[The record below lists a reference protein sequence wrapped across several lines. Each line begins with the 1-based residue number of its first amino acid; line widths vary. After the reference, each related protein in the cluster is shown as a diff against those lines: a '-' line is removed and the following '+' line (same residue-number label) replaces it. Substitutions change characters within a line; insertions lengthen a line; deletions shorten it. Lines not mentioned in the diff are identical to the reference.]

1 MPKLGSIDMKD
12 VPIDAVDEMSSGD
25 EQESQ
30 EEIETPPA
38 QVSEPV
44 PLPPK
49 PKRKMSEKQL
59 EALKRGRAKKLEMN
73 LKSRGD
79 KKKVPEKEEKKEEEV
94 QQPSTPAPV
103 AEKKRK
109 AKRQKVPSPPPS
121 PPASEESEESE
132 EEESPVERTVGKYLK
147 RYMDKSVRRETQ
159 RLDRLPPSTPRLT
172 RSGYNDI
179 LFV

>member
-12 VPIDAVDEMSSGD
+12 VPVDAVDEMSSGD
-25 EQESQ
+25 EQETQ
-30 EEIETPPA
+30 QAIETPSA

-73 LKSRGD
+73 LKSRCD
-79 KKKVPEKEEKKEEEV
+79 KKKVPEEEKKEEVEV
-94 QQPSTPAPV
+94 QQPSTPAPA

-109 AKRQKVPSPPPS
+109 AKKQKLPSPPSTPQL
-121 PPASEESEESE
+121 SEDSEESE

-147 RYMDKSVRRETQ
+147 RYMDKSMRRETQ
-159 RLDRLPPSTPRLT
+159 RLDRVPPTPRLT
-172 RSGYNDI
+172 RSGYDDI
-179 LFV
+179 VFV